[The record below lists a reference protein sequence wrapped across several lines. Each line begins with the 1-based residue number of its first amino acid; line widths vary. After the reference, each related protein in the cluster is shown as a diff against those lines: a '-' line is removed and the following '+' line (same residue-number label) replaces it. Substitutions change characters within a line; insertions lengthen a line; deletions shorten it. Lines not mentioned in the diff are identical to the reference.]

1 MKIRSIQVVIFLL
14 TDTNIKPIYTF
25 SVTCLYQKIPE
36 TVLGSSVFTI
46 TNHFTIFFKE
56 AARF

>member
-1 MKIRSIQVVIFLL
+1 MKIKSIQVVIFLL

-46 TNHFTIFFKE
+46 TNHFTIF
-56 AARF
+56 